1 MAETRPR
8 KVVVVFGTRP
18 EAIKLCPVIEQLRR
32 TEGLRCGVCL
42 TGQHREMV
50 DSVLRDFAILPDAD
64 LDLMVANQTLAGLTA
79 RTITALDRYFT
90 AERPDVVLVEGDT
103 TTVLAASLTAYYHHI
118 EIAHLEAGL
127 RTGDKYAPFPEEAN
141 RSLVAPI
148 ADYHFAPTRQARDN
162 LEREGVPRERIFLT
176 GNTVIDALLWARDL
190 NRQQPPELAAELS
203 AQLDGKRMVLVT
215 GHRRESFG
223 PSFEQMCLGLR
234 DIVEA
239 HDDVA
244 IVYPVHLN
252 PNVQA
257 PVTRI
262 LGATERVHLME
273 PQQYR
278 PFAWLMD
285 RCRFVLTD
293 SGGVQEEAPALGKP
307 VLVMRETTE
316 RPEGVAAG
324 NARLVGCNRQRI
336 AAEAARLLE
345 DEEAYRRMAVARNPY
360 GDGKAAERVARAL
373 AGGEFAPWDG

>member
-18 EAIKLCPVIEQLRR
+18 EAIKLCPVIGQLRR

-50 DSVLRDFAILPDAD
+50 DSVLRDFAIRPDAD
-64 LDLMVANQTLAGLTA
+64 LDLMVANQTLADLTA

-90 AERPDVVLVEGDT
+90 EERPDVVLVEGDT
-103 TTVLAASLTAYYHHI
+103 TTVLAAALTAYYHHI
-118 EIAHLEAGL
+118 EVAHLEAGL

-148 ADYHFAPTRQARDN
+148 ADYHFAPTQQAYDN

-190 NRQQPPELAAELS
+190 NRQQPPELAADLT
-203 AQLDGKRMVLVT
+203 AQLDGRRMILVT

-239 HDDVA
+239 HDDVV

-262 LGATERVHLME
+262 LGGTERVQLIE

-324 NARLVGCNRQRI
+324 NARLVGCARDRI

-373 AGGEFAPWDG
+373 AGGEFTPWDG